1 MTIYL
6 HELYNCKML
15 CYYKNEGVILLFVT
29 TKTYQKRK
37 GVIDEYS

>member
-1 MTIYL
+1 MMQRQSA
-6 HELYNCKML
+6 K
-15 CYYKNEGVILLFVT
+15 EGVILLFVT